1 MKLKKEFVIREVA
14 GDYLLVPVGQT
25 ALSLNGMMI
34 LNDTGAF
41 LWEKLPEAADEAA
54 LVDTLLEEFEV
65 DRPTAEADVK
75 EFLDQLRELE
85 IL

>member
-1 MKLKKEFVIREVA
+1 MKLKKELVIREVA

-54 LVDTLLEEFEV
+54 LVDALLAEFEV

-75 EFLDQLRELE
+75 EFLDQLRALE